1 MISISGKNWEEVR
14 VPKRLIDKVKIDFD
28 LNETQAKIALS
39 RNYTNQD
46 FFLINNEI
54 KLNNPFLNTDDF
66 LLGCEILNK
75 NIKNQNNILI
85 IGDYDVDGC
94 MSTSIFFNFLKENNN
109 ANIHYY
115 IPDRF
120 KDGYGASKD
129 LIIILSKRF
138 RPNLI
143 IFLDCGS
150 NSYEAIKYLKS
161 KKINT
166 LILDH
171 HNTTLPYPVSDVF
184 INPKKKVSTYNGY
197 DYLCTTFL
205 TYLFLDVYI
214 RKYKVKKSI
223 QYSMIYVLL
232 ATVADV
238 MPMKGINKILAKNV
252 LLHFDISKNLVF
264 KNLFKILQIKNKLT
278 IYDLGYKIA
287 PLINSAGR
295 LENANEIIELFTTKM
310 EEKIYKIT
318 SKLIKLNDKRKL
330 IEKRILDELN
340 YLDLYNEKGVLFVYK
355 PNLHEGVIGILASR
369 VKDYFDKPCIILT
382 NSGDILKGSARSTSN
397 FNIGEYIQNTVK
409 SKILLGG
416 GGHNLAAGASLKQ
429 TQLINFKNYIN
440 NQYNKKKS
448 LTKNSYLS
456 ILSFNSINKQFF
468 ESLEKLGPFGNENSQ
483 PIFLIKN
490 IKFTKQ
496 KIIKDKFIKCFIKK
510 GAKLI
515 KSISFNHIKSKISYQ
530 ILNYKKNLDALVKVK
545 INNWNNK
552 NNIELE
558 IIDIINNTIKLD

>member
-1 MISISGKNWEEVR
+1 MISISGKYWEEVR
-14 VPKRLIDKVKIDFD
+14 VQKRLIDKVKIDFD
-28 LNETQAKIALS
+28 LTETQAKIALS
-39 RNYTNQD
+39 KNYTNQD

-109 ANIHYY
+109 TNIHYY

-129 LIIILSKRF
+129 LIINLSKRF
-138 RPNLI
+138 KPNLT
-143 IFLDCGS
+143 IFLDCGT

-205 TYLFLDVYI
+205 TYLFLDMYI

-238 MPMKGINKILAKNV
+238 MPMRGINKILAKNV

-278 IYDLGYKIA
+278 LYDLGYKIA

-295 LENANEIIELFTTKM
+295 LENANEIIELFTTKL
-310 EEKIYKIT
+310 EEKIYKIS
-318 SKLIKLNDKRKL
+318 SKLVKLNDKRKL
-330 IEKRILDELN
+330 IEKKIIDELN

-369 VKDYFDKPCIILT
+369 VKDYFDKPCIVLT

-416 GGHNLAAGASLKQ
+416 GGHNLAAGVSLKQ
-429 TQLINFKNYIN
+429 TQLVNFKNYIN

-515 KSISFNHIKSKISYQ
+515 KSISFNHIKSKNSYQ

-558 IIDIINNTIKLD
+558 VIDIINNTIKLD

>member
-14 VPKRLIDKVKIDFD
+14 IQKRLIDKVKIDFD
-28 LNETQAKIALS
+28 LTETQAKIALS
-39 RNYTNQD
+39 KNYTDQD

-54 KLNNPFLNTDDF
+54 ELNNPFLNTDDF

-75 NIKNQNNILI
+75 NIKNQKSILI

-94 MSTSIFFNFLKENNN
+94 MSTSIFFNFLKKNNN
-109 ANIHYY
+109 RNIHYY

-129 LIIILSKRF
+129 LIISLSKKF
-138 RPNLI
+138 KPNLT

-150 NSYEAIKYLKS
+150 NCYEAIKYLKL

-184 INPKKKVSTYNGY
+184 INPKKVSSYSEY

-205 TYLFLDVYI
+205 TYLFIDMYI
-214 RKYKVKKSI
+214 KKYKVKKTI
-223 QYSMIYVLL
+223 QHSMIYVLL

-238 MPMKGINKILAKNV
+238 MPMRGINKILAKKV

-264 KNLFKILQIKNKLT
+264 KNLFKILEIKNKLT
-278 IYDLGYKIA
+278 LNDLGYKIA
-287 PLINSAGR
+287 PLINAAGR
-295 LENANEIIELFTTKM
+295 LENANEVIELFTTNL
-310 EEKIYKIT
+310 EEKIYKIS
-318 SKLIKLNDKRKL
+318 SKLNKLNNKRKL
-330 IEKRILDELN
+330 IEKRILNELN
-340 YLDLYNEKGVLFVYK
+340 YLDLYNEKGVLFIYN
-355 PNLHEGVIGILASR
+355 PNLHEGIIGILASR
-369 VKDYFDKPCIILT
+369 LKDYFDKPCFVIT
-382 NSGDILKGSARSTSN
+382 NSGNVLKGSARSTSN
-397 FNIGEYIQNTVK
+397 FNVGKYIENAVK

-416 GGHNLAAGASLKQ
+416 GGHNLAAGVSLKQ
-429 TQLINFKNYIN
+429 TELVNFKNYIN
-440 NQYNKKKS
+440 NQYNKKKY

-456 ILSFNSINKQFF
+456 ILSFNSIDKQFF

-483 PIFLIKN
+483 PIFLLKD

-496 KIIKDKFIKCFIKK
+496 KIIKDKFIKCFVKK
-510 GAKLI
+510 GVKLI
-515 KSISFNHIKSKISYQ
+515 KSISFNHLKSKISYQ
-530 ILNYKKNLDALVKVK
+530 ILNYKKNLDVLVKVK

-558 IIDIINNTIKLD
+558 IIDILNNTIKLD

>member
-1 MISISGKNWEEVR
+1 MISISGKNWEEVC
-14 VPKRLIDKVKIDFD
+14 VQKRLIDKVKIDYN
-28 LNETQAKIALS
+28 LSETQAKIALS

-66 LLGCEILNK
+66 LLGCEILNN
-75 NIKNQNNILI
+75 NIKNQYNILI

-94 MSTSIFFNFLKENNN
+94 MSTSIFFNFLKKNNN
-109 ANIHYY
+109 KNIHYY

-129 LIIILSKRF
+129 LIINLSKRF
-138 RPNLI
+138 KPNLT

-150 NSYEAIKYLKS
+150 NSHDALKYLKS

-184 INPKKKVSTYNGY
+184 INPKKISSYSSY

-214 RKYKVKKSI
+214 KKYKVKKTI
-223 QYSMIYVLL
+223 QDSMIYVLL
-232 ATVADV
+232 ASVADV
-238 MPMKGINKILAKNV
+238 MPMRGINKILAKNV
-252 LLHFDISKNLVF
+252 LLHFDINKNLVF
-264 KNLFKILQIKNKLT
+264 KNLFKILEIKNKLT
-278 IYDLGYKIA
+278 LNDLGYKIA
-287 PLINSAGR
+287 PLINAAGR
-295 LENANEIIELFTTKM
+295 LENANEVIELFATES
-310 EEKIYKIT
+310 EEKIYKI
-318 SKLIKLNDKRKL
+318 LIKLSKLNNKRKL

-340 YLDLYNEKGVLFVYK
+340 YLDLYNEKKGVLSIYN

-369 VKDYFDKPCIILT
+369 VKDYFDKPCFVIT
-382 NSGDILKGSARSTSN
+382 NSGNILKGSARSTSN
-397 FNIGEYIQNTVK
+397 FNVGKYIQNAVK
-409 SKILLGG
+409 SKILIGG
-416 GGHNLAAGASLKQ
+416 GGHNLAAGVSLKKDK
-429 TQLINFKNYIN
+429 LAAFKNYIN
-440 NQYNKKKS
+440 DKYNKKKKIQ
-448 LTKNSYLS
+448 KNKYLS
-456 ILSFNSINKQFF
+456 ILSFNSINKQLS
-468 ESLEKLGPFGNENSQ
+468 ESIEKLGPFGNENSQ

-496 KIIKDKFIKCFIKK
+496 KIVKNKFITCFIKK
-510 GAKLI
+510 DVKLI
-515 KSISFNHIKSKISYQ
+515 KSVSFNHLKSKITYQ
-530 ILNYKKNLDALVKVK
+530 IMNSKNNLDVLVKVK

-558 IIDIINNTIKLD
+558 IIDIIKNTIKLD

>member
-14 VPKRLIDKVKIDFD
+14 VQKRLIDKVKIDFN

-129 LIIILSKRF
+129 LIINLSKRF
-138 RPNLI
+138 KPNLT
-143 IFLDCGS
+143 IFLDCGT

-205 TYLFLDVYI
+205 TYLFLDMYI

-238 MPMKGINKILAKNV
+238 MPMRGINKILAKNV

-278 IYDLGYKIA
+278 LYDLGYKIA

-295 LENANEIIELFTTKM
+295 LENANEIIELFTTKL
-310 EEKIYKIT
+310 EEKIYKIS
-318 SKLIKLNDKRKL
+318 SKLVKLNDKRKL
-330 IEKRILDELN
+330 IEKKIIDELN

-369 VKDYFDKPCIILT
+369 VKDYFDKPCIVLT

-416 GGHNLAAGASLKQ
+416 GGHNLAAGVSLKQ
-429 TQLINFKNYIN
+429 TQLVNFKNYIN

-515 KSISFNHIKSKISYQ
+515 KSISFNHIKSKNSYQ

-558 IIDIINNTIKLD
+558 VIDIINNTIKLD

>member
-14 VPKRLIDKVKIDFD
+14 VQKRLIDKVKIDFD

-129 LIIILSKRF
+129 LIINLSKRF
-138 RPNLI
+138 KPNLT
-143 IFLDCGS
+143 IFLDCGT

-205 TYLFLDVYI
+205 TYLFLDMYI

-238 MPMKGINKILAKNV
+238 MPMRGINKILAKNV

-278 IYDLGYKIA
+278 LYDLGYKIA

-295 LENANEIIELFTTKM
+295 LENANEIIELFTTKL
-310 EEKIYKIT
+310 EEKIYKIS
-318 SKLIKLNDKRKL
+318 SKLVKLNDKRKL
-330 IEKRILDELN
+330 IEKKIIDELN

-369 VKDYFDKPCIILT
+369 VKDYFDKPCIVLT

-416 GGHNLAAGASLKQ
+416 GGHNLAAGVSLKQ
-429 TQLINFKNYIN
+429 TQLVNFKNYIN

-515 KSISFNHIKSKISYQ
+515 KSISFNHIKSKNSYQ

-558 IIDIINNTIKLD
+558 VIDIINNTIKLD

>member
-14 VPKRLIDKVKIDFD
+14 VQKRLIDKVKIDFD

-54 KLNNPFLNTDDF
+54 KLNNPFFNTDDF

-129 LIIILSKRF
+129 LIINLSKRF
-138 RPNLI
+138 KPNLT

-166 LILDH
+166 LIIDH

-205 TYLFLDVYI
+205 TYLFLDMYI

-238 MPMKGINKILAKNV
+238 MPMRGINKILAKNV

-264 KNLFKILQIKNKLT
+264 KNLFKILEIKSKLT
-278 IYDLGYKIA
+278 LNDVGYKIA
-287 PLINSAGR
+287 PLINAAGR
-295 LENANEIIELFTTKM
+295 LENANEVIELFTTEL
-310 EEKIYKIT
+310 EEKVYKILNKL
-318 SKLIKLNDKRKL
+318 SKLNNKRKL

-340 YLDLYNEKGVLFVYK
+340 YLDLYNEKGVLFLYN

-369 VKDYFDKPCIILT
+369 VKDYFDKPCFVIT
-382 NSGDILKGSARSTSN
+382 NSGNILKGSARSTSN
-397 FNIGEYIQNTVK
+397 FNIGKYIQYAVK

-416 GGHNLAAGASLKQ
+416 GGHNLAAGVSLKQ
-429 TQLINFKNYIN
+429 TELVNFKTYIN
-440 NQYNKKKS
+440 NKYNKKNY
-448 LTKNSYLS
+448 LTMNTYLS
-456 ILSFNSINKQFF
+456 ILSFNSIDNQFF

-483 PIFLIKN
+483 PIFLIKD

-496 KIIKDKFIKCFIKK
+496 KIVKDKFIKCFIKK
-510 GAKLI
+510 GVKLI
-515 KSISFNHIKSKISYQ
+515 KSISFNHLKSKISYQ
-530 ILNYKKNLDALVKVK
+530 ILNYKKNLDVLVKVK

>member
-14 VPKRLIDKVKIDFD
+14 VQKRLIDKVKIDFD
-28 LNETQAKIALS
+28 LTETQAKIALS
-39 RNYTNQD
+39 KNYTKQD

-54 KLNNPFLNTDDF
+54 NLNNPFLNTDDF

-94 MSTSIFFNFLKENNN
+94 MSTSIFFNFLKKNNN
-109 ANIHYY
+109 RNIHYY

-129 LIIILSKRF
+129 LIINLSKRF
-138 RPNLI
+138 KPNLA

-150 NSYEAIKYLKS
+150 NSYDAIKYLKS
-161 KKINT
+161 EKINT

-171 HNTTLPYPVSDVF
+171 HNTTVPYPVSDVF
-184 INPKKKVSTYNGY
+184 INPKKDSSYSGY
-197 DYLCTTFL
+197 DYLCSTFL
-205 TYLFLDVYI
+205 TYLFLDLYI
-214 RKYKVKKSI
+214 RKYKIKKSI
-223 QYSMIYVLL
+223 EHELIYVLL

-252 LLHFDISKNLVF
+252 LHHFDINKNLIF
-264 KNLFKILQIKNKLT
+264 KNLFKILEIKNKLT
-278 IYDLGYKIA
+278 LNDLGYKIA
-287 PLINSAGR
+287 PLINAAGR
-295 LENANEIIELFTTKM
+295 IENANEVIELFTTEL
-310 EEKIYKIT
+310 EEKIYKI
-318 SKLIKLNDKRKL
+318 SNKLIKLNNKRKL

-340 YLDLYNEKGVLFVYK
+340 YLDLYNEKGVLFIYN

-369 VKDYFDKPCIILT
+369 LKDYFDKPCFVIT
-382 NSGDILKGSARSTSN
+382 NSGNILKGSARSTSN
-397 FNIGEYIQNTVK
+397 FNIGKYIQNSVE
-409 SKILLGG
+409 SKILLSG
-416 GGHNLAAGASLKQ
+416 GGHNLAAGVSLKQ
-429 TQLINFKNYIN
+429 AELVNFKNYIN
-440 NQYNKKKS
+440 NQYNKKKK
-448 LTKNSYLS
+448 LTENSYLS

-483 PIFLIKN
+483 PIFLIKD

-496 KIIKDKFIKCFIKK
+496 KIVKDKFIKCFIKK
-510 GAKLI
+510 GVKLI
-515 KSISFNHIKSKISYQ
+515 KSISFNHLKSKISYQ
-530 ILNYKKNLDALVKVK
+530 ILNYNKNLDVLVKVK

>member
-1 MISISGKNWEEVR
+1 MISISGKNWDEVR
-14 VPKRLIDKVKIDFD
+14 VQKRLIDKVKIDFD

-129 LIIILSKRF
+129 LIINLSKRF
-138 RPNLI
+138 KPNLT

-184 INPKKKVSTYNGY
+184 INPKKVSSYNGY

-205 TYLFLDVYI
+205 TYLFLDMYI

-223 QYSMIYVLL
+223 HQSMIYVLL
-232 ATVADV
+232 ATIADV
-238 MPMKGINKILAKNV
+238 MPLKGINKILAKNV

-264 KNLFKILQIKNKLT
+264 KNLFKVLEIKSKLT
-278 IYDLGYKIA
+278 LNDLGYKIA
-287 PLINSAGR
+287 PLINAAGR
-295 LENANEIIELFTTKM
+295 LENANEVIELFTTEL
-310 EEKIYKIT
+310 EEKIYNI
-318 SKLIKLNDKRKL
+318 LIKLSKLNNKRKL

-340 YLDLYNEKGVLFVYK
+340 YLDLYNQKGVLFIYN

-369 VKDYFDKPCIILT
+369 VKDYFDKPCFVIT
-382 NSGDILKGSARSTSN
+382 NSGKILKGSARSTSN
-397 FNIGEYIQNTVK
+397 FNIGKYIQNAVK

-416 GGHNLAAGASLKQ
+416 GGHNLAAGISLKQ
-429 TQLINFKNYIN
+429 TELVNFKTYIN
-440 NQYNKKKS
+440 NQYYKKKE
-448 LTKNSYLS
+448 LTKNTYLS
-456 ILSFNSINKQFF
+456 ILSFNSINNQFF
-468 ESLEKLGPFGNENSQ
+468 DSLEKLGPFGNENSQ
-483 PIFLIKN
+483 PIFLIKD

-496 KIIKDKFIKCFIKK
+496 KIVKDKFIKCFIKK
-510 GAKLI
+510 DVKLI
-515 KSISFNHIKSKISYQ
+515 KSISFNHLKSKISYQ
-530 ILNYKKNLDALVKVK
+530 ILNYKKNLDVLVKVK
-545 INNWNNK
+545 INNWKNK
-552 NNIELE
+552 NDIELE

>member
-14 VPKRLIDKVKIDFD
+14 VQKRLIDRVKIDFD
-28 LNETQAKIALS
+28 LTETQAKIALS
-39 RNYTNQD
+39 KNYTNQD

-54 KLNNPFLNTDDF
+54 KLNNPFFNTDDF

-129 LIIILSKRF
+129 LIINLSKRF
-138 RPNLI
+138 KPNLT

-166 LILDH
+166 LIIDH

-205 TYLFLDVYI
+205 TYLFLDMYI

-238 MPMKGINKILAKNV
+238 MPMRGINKILAKNV
-252 LLHFDISKNLVF
+252 LLHFDINKNLIF

-278 IYDLGYKIA
+278 LYDLGYKIA
-287 PLINSAGR
+287 PLINAAGR
-295 LENANEIIELFTTKM
+295 LENANEVIELFTTEL
-310 EEKIYKIT
+310 EEKVYKIL
-318 SKLIKLNDKRKL
+318 SKLCKLNNKRKL

-340 YLDLYNEKGVLFVYK
+340 YLDLYNEKGVLFLYN

-369 VKDYFDKPCIILT
+369 VKDYFDKPCFVIT
-382 NSGDILKGSARSTSN
+382 NSGNILKGSARSTSN
-397 FNIGEYIQNTVK
+397 FNIGKYIQYAVK

-416 GGHNLAAGASLKQ
+416 GGHNLAAGVRLKQ
-429 TQLINFKNYIN
+429 TELVNFKTYIN
-440 NQYNKKKS
+440 NKYNKKNY
-448 LTKNSYLS
+448 LTMNTYLS
-456 ILSFNSINKQFF
+456 ILSSNSIDNQFF

-483 PIFLIKN
+483 PIFLIKD

-496 KIIKDKFIKCFIKK
+496 KIVKDKFIKCFIKK
-510 GAKLI
+510 GVKLI
-515 KSISFNHIKSKISYQ
+515 KSISFNHLKSKISYQ
-530 ILNYKKNLDALVKVK
+530 ILNYKKNLDVLVKVK

-558 IIDIINNTIKLD
+558 IVDIINHTIKLD

>member
-1 MISISGKNWEEVR
+1 MISISGKYWEEVR
-14 VPKRLIDKVKIDFD
+14 VQKRLIDKVKIDFD
-28 LNETQAKIALS
+28 LTETQAKIALS
-39 RNYTNQD
+39 KNYTKQD

-66 LLGCEILNK
+66 LLGCKILNK
-75 NIKNQNNILI
+75 NIENQNNILI

-94 MSTSIFFNFLKENNN
+94 MSTSIFFNFLKKNDNR
-109 ANIHYY
+109 NIYYY

-129 LIIILSKRF
+129 LIINLYKRF
-138 RPNLI
+138 KPNLT

-150 NSYEAIKYLKS
+150 NSYDAIKYLKS

-171 HNTTLPYPVSDVF
+171 HNTTLPYPASDVF
-184 INPKKKVSTYNGY
+184 INPKKISSYSGY

-205 TYLFLDVYI
+205 TYLFLDMYI
-214 RKYKVKKSI
+214 KKYKVKKSF
-223 QYSMIYVLL
+223 QDSMIYVLL

-264 KNLFKILQIKNKLT
+264 KNLFKILEIKNKLT
-278 IYDLGYKIA
+278 LNDLGYKIA
-287 PLINSAGR
+287 PLINAAGR
-295 LENANEIIELFTTKM
+295 LENANEVIELFTTEL
-310 EEKIYKIT
+310 EEKIYKISGKL
-318 SKLIKLNDKRKL
+318 SKLNNKRKL

-340 YLDLYNEKGVLFVYK
+340 YLDLYNEKGVLFIYN

-369 VKDYFDKPCIILT
+369 VKDYFDKPCFVLT
-382 NSGDILKGSARSTSN
+382 NSGNILKGSARSTSN
-397 FNIGEYIQNTVK
+397 FNIGKYIQNAVK

-416 GGHNLAAGASLKQ
+416 GGHNLAAGVSLKQ
-429 TQLINFKNYIN
+429 TELVNFKTYIN
-440 NQYNKKKS
+440 NQYNKKKY
-448 LTKNSYLS
+448 LTKNTYLS
-456 ILSFNSINKQFF
+456 ILSFNSINNQFF
-468 ESLEKLGPFGNENSQ
+468 ESLEKLGPFGNENPQ
-483 PIFLIKN
+483 PIFLIKD

-510 GAKLI
+510 GVKLI
-515 KSISFNHIKSKISYQ
+515 KSISFNHLKSKISYQ
-530 ILNYKKNLDALVKVK
+530 ILNYKNNLDVLVKVK

-552 NNIELE
+552 KNIELE